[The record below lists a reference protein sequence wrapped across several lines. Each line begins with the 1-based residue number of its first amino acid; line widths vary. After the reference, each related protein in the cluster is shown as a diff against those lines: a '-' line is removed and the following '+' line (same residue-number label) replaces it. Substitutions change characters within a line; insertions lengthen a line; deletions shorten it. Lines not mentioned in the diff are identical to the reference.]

1 MLGAVV
7 DVENDRHL
15 WIKTGDAERREVGF
29 SIKDQPVSAI
39 RHLAIDKKEWLDAP
53 VGVGPRMAQL
63 RPTLVSVLHLER
75 YGNATG
81 GCSSGRI
88 EDMSGDGAHG
98 RDAVY
103 QRSGDELRRS
113 Q

>member
-15 WIKTGDAERREVGF
+15 WIKTGEAERREVGF
-29 SIKDQPVSAI
+29 SIKNQPVCAV
-39 RHLAIDKKEWLDAP
+39 RHRAIDEKKRLHAP

-75 YGNATG
+75 YRDATG
-81 GCSSGRI
+81 GCSSRRV